1 MSAELFLLLS
11 LFFQNP
17 LYFLSRDAY
26 VDLRI
31 SRHSIK
37 THAEISSH

>member
-1 MSAELFLLLS
+1 MSAD
-11 LFFQNP
+11 FFFCNISFDKA
-17 LYFLSRDAY
+17 LCIYFFSRDAY

-31 SRHSIK
+31 SIK